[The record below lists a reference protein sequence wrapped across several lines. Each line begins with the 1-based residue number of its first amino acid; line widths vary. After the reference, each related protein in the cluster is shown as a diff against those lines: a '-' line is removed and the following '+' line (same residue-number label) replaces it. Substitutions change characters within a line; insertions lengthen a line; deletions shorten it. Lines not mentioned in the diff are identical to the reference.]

1 MSAGLDASIVTP
13 GSTAPDVSRTV
24 PARLCAV
31 ARREPAPRKTSTSS
45 NRITVR
51 VMREN
56 LLDAA
61 SGRTMNAS
69 TWTVKAE
76 ARARIIT
83 RPGNAIFLETTYEE
97 SHAAYRRRA
106 GGHCRATGGP
116 GG

>member
-24 PARLCAV
+24 PARLCA
-31 ARREPAPRKTSTSS
+31 AAKLGAAPTIAITT
-45 NRITVR
+45 NDRISIR
-51 VMREN
+51 FMSEN

-97 SHAAYRRRA
+97 SHGAHR
-106 GGHCRATGGP
+106 CRA
-116 GG
+116 